1 MDRLLNQ
8 IQTIKLMVLHWFQAL
23 NKCIIITLVLLK
35 NETMA
40 VDPWLMYNFL
50 YLSSSTVYVWLEMT
64 RRVLKHVISPQC
76 LFRLCLFLSK
86 IHCEE
91 RYMLFSKSETS
102 VTKISSLALFNIK
115 GVSLIRCGSLCLEDH
130 CCKEFKYSQESRRCV
145 GIQFKD
151 FKSTI
156 NTHSVITGNDVMST
170 FHKGTNVLFVLSLCL
185 ILSLLH

>member
-8 IQTIKLMVLHWFQAL
+8 IQIIKLMVLHWFQAL

-130 CCKEFKYSQESRRCV
+130 CCKEFKYSQDSRRCV

-156 NTHSVITGNDVMST
+156 NTHSVITDNDVMST

-185 ILSLLH
+185 IMSLLH